1 LSGWLAIAAA
11 LLRGVLQMGEQQAPA
26 KAQISICGGKYM
38 AGDAIKKY
46 ATLSN
51 AILIFALVQ
60 FVWLGW
66 YFYTG
71 LGGPVELVSRV
82 MSIALVLQIL
92 FMYRDNN
99 LYPWLPPAANHAL
112 VAIYIAIAAYAFW
125 HFLWEYERIAIYSQG
140 SFSTQ
145 DYIVGVLVFLLVMEL
160 TRLAHPILFWINL
173 VMVLY
178 TLYGFIF
185 PQWLDFFWH
194 PGVSFYRVVTSS
206 TVELSTGI
214 YGSYGQ
220 LALTLI
226 AAFLLLAAAARGF
239 GAQAA
244 MINVMRRLAG
254 RRRQMVPQT
263 AVLGSLSVGMISGS
277 GSANAVVVGSITIP
291 LMKRYGVPGTFAG
304 AVETAASMG
313 GLIMPPL
320 MGVGAFLMSEF
331 LGVPYWEVVLRGFA
345 LGAVYYIS
353 LALAVYLLCV
363 RLLPRDEVDAPKVP
377 AYQQIK
383 TGIFFAAVLFLIVLM
398 GWIGVGELRAALLTA
413 VFMFVLLLATYL
425 LFIYVLKDPQMIA
438 EETDSAPPD
447 RFVGWLIVAACL
459 VVGYLFRNSSMAIG
473 LWVAIAA
480 GFALITVAA
489 PALLKNFRLT
499 LETHADMT
507 SYLTLLLATLGIMIG
522 LFTVTGFINRM
533 GGMLLEVGSWS
544 LIATILM
551 AYVFGWLVGAGLP
564 PTATYVIGA
573 VIIVGPL
580 RELGINPWVAHF
592 FVFLLSVWGE
602 LSPPTSL
609 TAAISARIAE
619 ASFMRTMWE
628 ALKICM
634 PITLMTFAIFTR
646 SDMVVNPGWPQIA
659 ATALVLISTCGIT
672 LAMFGRFTE
681 RSGIDIAL
689 RVLLAATSL
698 LCMFHPSDAVSTAVA
713 MVLVPALIAGIWR
726 HAQVAPPK
734 DFVLPEGAIAA
745 SDQAPDLGGMA
756 AEAKRD
762 YG

>member
-1 LSGWLAIAAA
+1 MTKDWLKGQFNLAN
-11 LLRGVLQMGEQQAPA
+11 L
-26 KAQISICGGKYM
+26 
-38 AGDAIKKY
+38 
-46 ATLSN
+46 
-51 AILIFALVQ
+51 ILIFASIQ
-60 FVWLGW
+60 FVWLVW

-71 LGGPVELVSRV
+71 LGGPLELVLRLLST
-82 MSIALVLQIL
+82 ALILQVL
-92 FMYRDNN
+92 FMYQQDY
-99 LYPWLPPAANHAL
+99 LYKWLPPAANHAL
-112 VAIYIAIAAYAFW
+112 VAVYMAIALYAFW
-125 HFLWEYERIAIYSQG
+125 YFLWEYERIAIYSQG
-140 SFSTQ
+140 TFNTH
-145 DYIVGVLVFLLVMEL
+145 DYIVGLLMFLLVMEL
-160 TRLAHPILFWINL
+160 SRLAHPILFWINI
-173 VMVLY
+173 VMVFY
-178 TLYGFIF
+178 TLYGFVF

-220 LALTLI
+220 LALTLV

-239 GAQAA
+239 GAQTA

-254 RRRQMVPQT
+254 KRRQMVPQT

-291 LMKRYGVPGTFAG
+291 LMKRYGLPGAFAG
-304 AVETAASMG
+304 AIETAASMG

-331 LGVPYWEVVLRGFA
+331 LGVPYWDVVLRGFA
-345 LGAVYYIS
+345 LGAVYYTS

-363 RLLPRDEVDAPKVP
+363 RMLPSDSIAAPKVP
-377 AYQQIK
+377 VYEQIK
-383 TGIFFAAVLFLIVLM
+383 TAIFFSAVAFLIVMM
-398 GWIGVGELRAALLTA
+398 GWLGVGELRAALFTA
-413 VFMFVLLLATYL
+413 AYMFVLLLIMFLY
-425 LFIYVLKDPQMIA
+425 FKYVAKDP
-438 EETDSAPPD
+438 EVEKES
-447 RFVGWLIVAACL
+447 
-459 VVGYLFRNSSMAIG
+459 
-473 LWVAIAA
+473 
-480 GFALITVAA
+480 
-489 PALLKNFRLT
+489 LLANFRT
-499 LETHADMT
+499 TIETHADMT

-533 GGMLLEVGSWS
+533 GAMLLDLGSWNI
-544 LIATILM
+544 IAMILM

-564 PTATYVIGA
+564 PTATYIIGA
-573 VIIVGPL
+573 VVIVGPM

-628 ALKICM
+628 ALKICA
-634 PITLMTFAIFTR
+634 PITLMTFAVFTR

-672 LAMFGRFTE
+672 FSMFGRFTDHAMA
-681 RSGIDIAL
+681 DIGL
-689 RVLLAATSL
+689 RVGLAAISFVT
-698 LCMFHPSDAVSTAVA
+698 MFHPNDGVSALVAVPV
-713 MVLVPALIAGIWR
+713 VLLTIAGVWR
-726 HAQVAPPK
+726 HRVIAPPK
-734 DFVLPEGAIAA
+734 TFVLPEDAAESGADAGELAA
-745 SDQAPDLGGMA
+745 MA
-756 AEAKRD
+756 AEARRD